1 MFITG
6 ITRLPGKVS
15 PTVSKSNPTPVLNV
29 VGAKLVNVK
38 ASVANTLP
46 DENESFNQQEERD
59 IPVTEEA
66 NETDDKSI
74 ALDLSMGKIQN
85 PENSMESR
93 RVNEKNITVSK
104 SNKEATNLFQPKV
117 SPNQKTYRFSLDTRC
132 KVCSHFFHSMIYF
145 LFTNLKYFISL

>member
-6 ITRLPGKVS
+6 LTRLPGKVS

-38 ASVANTLP
+38 ASVENAFP
-46 DENESFNQQEERD
+46 ENESSNQQEESD
-59 IPVTEEA
+59 KAVTEEA

-74 ALDLSMGKIQN
+74 ALDLSMGKIQS

-93 RVNEKNITVSK
+93 RMNETITTVSK
-104 SNKEATNLFQPKV
+104 SNKEATNLFQPKN
-117 SPNQKTYRFSLDTRC
+117 SPNQKTYRFSLDTSC
-132 KVCSHFFHSMIYF
+132 KVCYLFFHSKRFF
-145 LFTNLKYFISL
+145 LFIKF